1 MSNLINAIPG
11 MASYMDAD
19 IDVEVKVGEPEEV
32 AAAAEETANEA
43 VEVETVDAEVQE
55 DADAAEE
62 MFARFDELDR
72 MKAYVTKYGVD
83 RAFLALNTYEG
94 SLAAALV
101 TLPSCESFDVTGNV
115 SSPESIACVEGF
127 KEAAKAVWEFIKRMA
142 AKIKT
147 FVVRIYEAVRSRL
160 VGLNKTIGHYRE
172 VLGAREDDAEKI
184 KDNKTKVYSLA
195 ALNKLGIRDIKDFVK
210 MANDTMN
217 RINSTVA
224 SITANKTIE
233 GDTADWLKQT
243 NEFISELKKK
253 RSSADMVELSTIK
266 WVEIKP
272 MLDKASSICADVTS
286 NKNTVDLLSAG
297 ADKIAAAAKQMETRG
312 DDNAKEGAETA
323 RKIASALNKLSS
335 AFSSVLSQEQW
346 IASQMTRTAGL
357 RLVHGSKK
365 KA

>member
-72 MKAYVTKYGVD
+72 MQAYVAKYGVD

-115 SSPESIACVEGF
+115 SSPESIACMEGF

-147 FVVRIYEAVRSRL
+147 FVVRIYEAVRARL
-160 VGLNKTIGHYRE
+160 TNLNKTIGHYRE

-195 ALNKLGIRDIKDFVK
+195 SLDKLGVHNIASHIKSMK
-210 MANDTMN
+210 ETAT
-217 RINSTVA
+217 RINA
-224 SITANKTIE
+224 AAANIAANKTLE
-233 GDTADWLKQT
+233 SDTKGWVEQTEKFLSQVKQ
-243 NEFISELKKK
+243 NRSE
-253 RSSADMVELSTIK
+253 ATTVELSTIK
-266 WVEIKP
+266 WAELKP
-272 MLDKASSICADVTS
+272 MLDKASAICADVTS
-286 NKNTVDLLSAG
+286 HKNMMDMLSTG

-346 IASQMTRTAGL
+346 IASQMVRTAGL